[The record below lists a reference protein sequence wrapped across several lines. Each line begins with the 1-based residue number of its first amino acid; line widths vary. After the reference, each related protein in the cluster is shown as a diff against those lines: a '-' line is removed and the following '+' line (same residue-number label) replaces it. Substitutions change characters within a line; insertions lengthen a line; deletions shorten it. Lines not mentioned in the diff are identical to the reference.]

1 MFLFFQECVKPVKI
15 DRKPGKVAKIRIE
28 DDGSYMEV
36 AEVNIYLSLYCINV
50 LATCIRTIELN
61 YQTSYIH
68 LFTYAIHRG
77 NFHYTCFIYLLF
89 VYILMTLA
97 IFVTQSGEEKKLQK
111 AQITLNDCLACSG
124 CITSAESVLITQQS
138 QEELY
143 NVLQENLRLQ
153 QASDNKWR

>member
-1 MFLFFQECVKPVKI
+1 M
-15 DRKPGKVAKIRIE
+15 
-28 DDGSYMEV
+28 
-36 AEVNIYLSLYCINV
+36 
-50 LATCIRTIELN
+50 
-61 YQTSYIH
+61 
-68 LFTYAIHRG
+68 G

-89 VYILMTLA
+89 VYILMALA

-153 QASDNKWR
+153 QASDNKWW